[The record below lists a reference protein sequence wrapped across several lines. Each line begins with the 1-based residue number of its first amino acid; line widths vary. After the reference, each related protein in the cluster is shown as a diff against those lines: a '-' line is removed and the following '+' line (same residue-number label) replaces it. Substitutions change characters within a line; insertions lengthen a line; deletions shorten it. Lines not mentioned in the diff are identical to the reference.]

1 FGGYD
6 GKGDGRGLQT
16 EEYDYGQLDI
26 ICDITAIPVADAS
39 FDAVL
44 CTEVL
49 EHVPHPRRALDE
61 LARVLRPRGI
71 LILTAPFSSLTHYAP
86 YHFCTGFNRYYYEH
100 HLGELGFELL
110 EVSPNGGYFDFLAQE
125 IARVG
130 SVAHQYTGAR
140 SGI

>member
-1 FGGYD
+1 RDVCRKRQGSIPVIGHDNASRRDAWVRQALASIPRGSRLLDAGAGSQRYRIWCQHLQYVAQDFGGYD

-49 EHVPHPRRALDE
+49 EHVPH
-61 LARVLRPRGI
+61 
-71 LILTAPFSSLTHYAP
+71 
-86 YHFCTGFNRYYYEH
+86 
-100 HLGELGFELL
+100 
-110 EVSPNGGYFDFLAQE
+110 
-125 IARVG
+125 
-130 SVAHQYTGAR
+130 
-140 SGI
+140 